1 MQRRDLTRACS
12 YPGQLNIPQDLT
24 IIGFQHHMDR
34 LEKIFFPQVLLLHTL
49 KQKFLSAVFEKCRC
63 QLSS

>member
-1 MQRRDLTRACS
+1 MQRRDLTRARS

-34 LEKIFFPQVLLLHTL
+34 LEKFFAQVLLIHTL

>member
-1 MQRRDLTRACS
+1 MQRRDLTRARS

-34 LEKIFFPQVLLLHTL
+34 LEKIFFPGSAPSHL
-49 KQKFLSAVFEKCRC
+49 KTKIFKC
-63 QLSS
+63 SI